1 MENYAFVSQNTAR
14 KLKDAQINDNN
25 KGYVSILNIEKLFK
39 YRRSSKT
46 VLIGSYYEFLRNG
59 IF

>member
-1 MENYAFVSQNTAR
+1 MENYAFVSQNTAG

-39 YRRSSKT
+39 YRLSSKT
-46 VLIGSYYEFLRNG
+46 VLIGNYYEFLRNG

>member
-39 YRRSSKT
+39 YRLSRKT
-46 VLIGSYYEFLRNG
+46 VLIGNYYEFLRNG